1 MSYSS
6 NPLLPKAR
14 AEAVRLVVEHN
25 LPVAVAA
32 RKSGVDRTTLW
43 RWKQR
48 WLEVNEHVQL
58 TNDNRPSR
66 RVGDGL
72 GTQTVSQWRLAAC
85 TWRIPT
91 TSSRPHSCK
100 HAVSP
105 AVVDRI
111 RFYRK
116 KYGRCAVVVHAYCVR
131 EGTDVSL
138 STVRRVLHR
147 LGFTGKRKWKRGYRP
162 PVARP
167 RADKPGDLV
176 QTDTVHLYDH
186 KTKGRTYL
194 YTVIDVYSRWA
205 YTEHHSY
212 LSQQLAAAVV
222 QRGQAY
228 AGFPFTMVQA
238 DNGPEY
244 GRHFEELLQA
254 SGTKVRH
261 SRVRRPNDNAFIERF
276 NRTIQEECTG
286 SYSPKDPDIQRKV
299 LSYLAFYNDERLHL
313 GIQCATPAE
322 MLQRS

>member
-14 AEAVRLVVEHN
+14 ADAVRLVVEDH
-25 LPVAVAA
+25 LPIAIAA
-32 RKSGVDRTTLW
+32 RKSGIHRSTLW
-43 RWKQR
+43 RWVRR
-48 WLEVNEHVQL
+48 WHELNHDVQL
-58 TNDNRPSR
+58 TNDNRPGR
-66 RVGDGL
+66 GA
-72 GTQTVSQWRLAAC
+72 GTKTVSQWRLAAC

-91 TSSRPHSCK
+91 KSSRPHSCK
-100 HAVSP
+100 HATGPEIVE
-105 AVVDRI
+105 RI
-111 RFYRK
+111 RYYRK

-131 EGTDVSL
+131 EGTQVSL
-138 STVRRVLHR
+138 STVRRVLR
-147 LGFTGKRKWKRGYRP
+147 RFGLVARKRYNKKYRP

-176 QTDTVHLYDH
+176 QTDTVHLYDPA
-186 KTKGRTYL
+186 TKGRTYL
-194 YTVIDVYSRWA
+194 YTMVDVYSRWA

-212 LSQQLAAAVV
+212 LSQTLAAAVV
-222 QRGQAY
+222 ARGQAY
-228 AGFPFTMVQA
+228 AGFRFGMVQA

-244 GRHFEELLQA
+244 SKHFEEILQA

-286 SYSPKDPDIQRKV
+286 SHNPINADLQRKV
-299 LSYLAFYNDERLHL
+299 LAYLAFYNDERLHL
-313 GIQCATPAE
+313 GIQCKTPSE